1 MGEKFRDISDESETT
16 TPVLDQIMIRTG
28 MDLRTFAR
36 KETYVA
42 LGIGLILFSLIA
54 YAGLSVFGI
63 SSTMFAQSGE
73 SIPIDEL
80 EFQTLNRTGIED
92 NITNDTGWFRLSE
105 HQGKVIILDMMA
117 HDCSNCHGVQARI
130 EDKMNEWHSLS
141 EERELIIIG
150 YGSYYSESLEY
161 LNKSGGEYTVPLYPT
176 GLGSTTAAVVNGTER
191 ADPNRL
197 FTPGGT
203 GVIPVVMVIDT
214 EGYIIASESSST
226 PAQGWG
232 AFDEAIQVAMT
243 GEIAQMEQLR
253 NYGVQEIDQSM
264 MGVIFLGAMLSILV
278 YFSPC
283 AFPVLPGF
291 ISYYLTL
298 GAREDELIEAG
309 KLKGKMPGPLVIG
322 TLSGLGM
329 WTFFAFIGIIA
340 WAMGKSF
347 ATSGIIHDIAI
358 FIAALLLILG
368 FFMLTG
374 GTSHLMAWVQKL
386 VDRFSTTEMD
396 DNFTPRRNM
405 YLYGIGY
412 AAASID
418 CTAAAVLPFIAY
430 LATIE
435 QGNPMFFGLGSLMI
449 GLLILMVVVVSMV
462 GFGRQ
467 QAIGFLRRATGMIK
481 LIGAWMMMMAGAGLL
496 FYLTNTD
503 VVATLF

>member
-1 MGEKFRDISDESETT
+1 MADKARDFVEDDPPTNSI
-16 TPVLDQIMIRTG
+16 LDTVMLKTG
-28 MDLRTFAR
+28 MDFRTFAH

-42 LGIGLILFSLIA
+42 LGISIILFSTIA

-63 SSTMFAQSGE
+63 SSTMFSQSGE

-80 EFQTLNRTGIED
+80 EFQTLNRTGIEE
-92 NITNDTGWFRLSE
+92 NITNETGWFRLSE

-117 HDCSNCHGVQARI
+117 HDCANCHGVQARI
-130 EDKMNEWHSLS
+130 EDKMDQWHELS
-141 EERELIIIG
+141 QERELLIIG
-150 YGSYYSESLEY
+150 YGSYYRESLEY
-161 LNKSGGEYTVPLYPT
+161 LNQSEGEYTVPLYPT
-176 GLGSTTAAVVNGTER
+176 GLGSTTAAIVNGTER

-226 PAQGWG
+226 PAQGWSS
-232 AFDEAIQVAMT
+232 FDEAIETAMK
-243 GEIAQMEQLR
+243 GSISEMEQLR
-253 NYGVQEIDQSM
+253 TYGVQEIDQSM
-264 MGVIFLGAMLSILV
+264 IGVIFLGAMLSILV

-298 GAREDELIEAG
+298 GAREDELIQSG
-309 KLKGKMPGPLVIG
+309 RLKGGMPGPVVIG
-322 TLSGLGM
+322 GLSGLGM
-329 WTFFAFIGIIA
+329 WTFFAFIGAIA
-340 WAMGKSF
+340 WIMGKSF

-374 GTSHLMAWVQKL
+374 GTSHLMSWVQRL
-386 VDRFSTTEMD
+386 VDRLSTTEMD
-396 DNFTPRRNM
+396 ETFTPRRNM

-418 CTAAAVLPFIAY
+418 CTAAAVLPFIGY
-430 LATIE
+430 LATI
-435 QGNPMFFGLGSLMI
+435 GGDAVLFGLGSLMV

-462 GFGRQ
+462 GYGRQ
-467 QAIGFLRRATGMIK
+467 QAIGFLRRSTGMIK

-496 FYLTNTD
+496 LYLTNSD
-503 VVATLF
+503 LIATLY

>member
-1 MGEKFRDISDESETT
+1 MAEKVRDLSDEPETT
-16 TPVLDQIMIRTG
+16 VPVLDQIMIRTG
-28 MDLRTFAR
+28 MDLRTFVR

-73 SIPIDEL
+73 SIPIEEL

-105 HQGKVIILDMMA
+105 HQGKVVVLDMMA

-130 EDKMNEWHSLS
+130 EDKMDEWHSLS

-161 LNKSGGEYTVPLYPT
+161 LNKSGGEYSVPLYPT

-243 GEIAQMEQLR
+243 GEIGEMEQLR
-253 NYGVQEIDQSM
+253 SFGVQEIDQSM

-374 GTSHLMAWVQKL
+374 GTSHLMAWVQKI

-396 DNFTPRRNM
+396 DTFTPRRNM

-435 QGNPMFFGLGSLMI
+435 EGNPMFFGLGSLMI

>member
-1 MGEKFRDISDESETT
+1 MGEKVRDISDESETT

-105 HQGKVIILDMMA
+105 HQGKVVILDMMA

-435 QGNPMFFGLGSLMI
+435 QGNPMFFGLGSLMV

>member
-1 MGEKFRDISDESETT
+1 
-16 TPVLDQIMIRTG
+16 
-28 MDLRTFAR
+28 MDLRTFSR

-42 LGIGLILFSLIA
+42 LGIGIMLFSVIA
-54 YAGLSVFGI
+54 YAGLSVFGL
-63 SSTMFAQSGE
+63 SSSMFAQSGE

-92 NITNDTGWFRLSE
+92 VITNETGWFRLSE
-105 HQGKVIILDMMA
+105 HRGKVIILDMMA
-117 HDCSNCHGVQARI
+117 HDCSNCHGVQSRI
-130 EDKMNEWHSLS
+130 EDKMNGWHELS

-161 LNKSGGEYTVPLYPT
+161 LNTTEGEYSVPLYAT
-176 GLGSTTAAVVNGTER
+176 GLGTSTAAIVNGTER

-214 EGYIIASESSST
+214 EGFIIASESSST

-232 AFDEAIQVAMT
+232 SFDDAIQTAMT
-243 GEIAQMEQLR
+243 GNIGEMEQLR

-264 MGVIFLGAMLSILV
+264 MGIIFLGAMLSILV

-298 GAREDELIEAG
+298 GAREDELIESG
-309 KLKGKMPGPLVIG
+309 KLKGAMPGPLVIG
-322 TLSGLGM
+322 ALSGLGM

-340 WAMGKSF
+340 WVMGKSF

-374 GTSHLMAWVQKL
+374 GTSHLMSWVQRL

-396 DNFTPRRNM
+396 ENFTPRRNM

-418 CTAAAVLPFIAY
+418 CTAAAVLPFIGY
-430 LATIE
+430 LATIG
-435 QGNPMFFGLGSLMI
+435 GNSVIFGLGSLMI
-449 GLLILMVVVVSMV
+449 GLLILMVAVVSLV

-503 VVATLF
+503 VVAGLF

>member
-105 HQGKVIILDMMA
+105 HQGKVVILDMMA

-176 GLGSTTAAVVNGTER
+176 GIGSTTAAVVNGTER

-232 AFDEAIQVAMT
+232 AFDDAIQVAMT
-243 GEIAQMEQLR
+243 GEIAQIEQLR
-253 NYGVQEIDQSM
+253 NSGDQEIDQSM

>member
-105 HQGKVIILDMMA
+105 HQGKVVIIDMMA

-141 EERELIIIG
+141 DERELIIIG

>member
-1 MGEKFRDISDESETT
+1 MGEKVRDISDESETT
-16 TPVLDQIMIRTG
+16 TPLLDQIMIRTG

-105 HQGKVIILDMMA
+105 HQGKVIVLDMMA

>member
-1 MGEKFRDISDESETT
+1 MPI
-16 TPVLDQIMIRTG
+16 LDRIMTRTG
-28 MDLRTFAR
+28 MDLRTFTR

-42 LGIGLILFSLIA
+42 LGIGIMLFSVIA
-54 YAGLSVFGI
+54 YAGLSVFGL
-63 SSTMFAQSGE
+63 SSSMFAQSGE

-92 NITNDTGWFRLSE
+92 VITNETGWFRLSE
-105 HQGKVIILDMMA
+105 HRGKVIILDMMA
-117 HDCSNCHGVQARI
+117 HDCSNCHGVQSRI
-130 EDKMNEWHSLS
+130 EEKMNGWYELS
-141 EERELIIIG
+141 DQRELIIIG

-161 LNKSGGEYTVPLYPT
+161 LNTTEGEYSVPLYAT
-176 GLGSTTAAVVNGTER
+176 GLGTSTAAIVNGTER

-214 EGYIIASESSST
+214 EGFIIASESSST

-232 AFDEAIQVAMT
+232 SFDDAIQTAMT
-243 GEIAQMEQLR
+243 GNIGEMEQLR

-264 MGVIFLGAMLSILV
+264 MGIIFLGAMLSILV

-298 GAREDELIEAG
+298 GAREDELIESG
-309 KLKGKMPGPLVIG
+309 KLKGAMPGPLVIG
-322 TLSGLGM
+322 ALSGLGM

-358 FIAALLLILG
+358 FIAVLLLILG

-374 GTSHLMAWVQKL
+374 GTSHLMSWVQRL

-396 DNFTPRRNM
+396 ENFTPRRNM

-418 CTAAAVLPFIAY
+418 CTAAAVLPFIGY
-430 LATIE
+430 LATIG
-435 QGNPMFFGLGSLMI
+435 GNSVIFGLGSLMI
-449 GLLILMVVVVSMV
+449 GLLILMVAVVSLV

-503 VVATLF
+503 VVAGLF

>member
-1 MGEKFRDISDESETT
+1 MADKVREPSDDSNSAM
-16 TPVLDQIMIRTG
+16 PILDRIMTRTG
-28 MDLRTFAR
+28 MDLRTFSR

-42 LGIGLILFSLIA
+42 LGIGIMLFSVIA
-54 YAGLSVFGI
+54 YAGLSVFGL
-63 SSTMFAQSGE
+63 SSSMFAQSGE

-92 NITNDTGWFRLSE
+92 VITNETGWFRLSE
-105 HQGKVIILDMMA
+105 HRGKVIILDMMA

-130 EDKMNEWHSLS
+130 EDKMNGWHELS

-161 LNKSGGEYTVPLYPT
+161 LNTTEGEYSVPLYAT
-176 GLGSTTAAVVNGTER
+176 GLGTSTAAIVNGTER

-214 EGYIIASESSST
+214 EGFIIASESSST

-232 AFDEAIQVAMT
+232 SFDDAIQTAMT
-243 GEIAQMEQLR
+243 GNIGEMEQLR

-264 MGVIFLGAMLSILV
+264 MGIIFLGAMLSILV

-298 GAREDELIEAG
+298 GAREDELIESG
-309 KLKGKMPGPLVIG
+309 KLKGAMPGPLVIG
-322 TLSGLGM
+322 ALSGLGM

-340 WAMGKSF
+340 WVMGKSF

-374 GTSHLMAWVQKL
+374 GTSHLMSWVQRV

-396 DNFTPRRNM
+396 ENFTPRRNM

-418 CTAAAVLPFIAY
+418 CTAAAVLPFIGY
-430 LATIE
+430 LATI
-435 QGNPMFFGLGSLMI
+435 GGDSVIFGLGSLMI
-449 GLLILMVVVVSMV
+449 GLLILMVAVVSLV

-503 VVATLF
+503 VVAGLF

>member
-105 HQGKVIILDMMA
+105 HQGKVVILDMMA

-141 EERELIIIG
+141 DERELIIIG

-309 KLKGKMPGPLVIG
+309 KLKGKMQGPLVIG

>member
-105 HQGKVIILDMMA
+105 HQGKVVILDMMA

-141 EERELIIIG
+141 DERELIIIG

>member
-1 MGEKFRDISDESETT
+1 MADKARDFVEDDLPTNSI
-16 TPVLDQIMIRTG
+16 LDTVMIKTG
-28 MDLRTFAR
+28 MDFRTFAH

-42 LGIGLILFSLIA
+42 LGISIILFSMIA

-63 SSTMFAQSGE
+63 SSTMFSQSGE

-80 EFQTLNRTGIED
+80 EFQTLNRTGIEE
-92 NITNDTGWFRLSE
+92 NITNETGWFRLSE

-117 HDCSNCHGVQARI
+117 HDCANCHGVQARI
-130 EDKMNEWHSLS
+130 EDKMDQWHELS
-141 EERELIIIG
+141 QERELLIIG
-150 YGSYYSESLEY
+150 YGSYYRESLEY
-161 LNKSGGEYTVPLYPT
+161 LNQSEGEYTVPLYPT
-176 GLGSTTAAVVNGTER
+176 GLGSTTAAIVNGTER

-232 AFDEAIQVAMT
+232 SFDEAIETAMK
-243 GEIAQMEQLR
+243 GSISEMEQLR
-253 NYGVQEIDQSM
+253 TYGVQEIDQSM
-264 MGVIFLGAMLSILV
+264 IGVIFLGAMLSILV

-298 GAREDELIEAG
+298 GAREDELIQSG
-309 KLKGKMPGPLVIG
+309 RLKGGMPGPVVIG
-322 TLSGLGM
+322 GLSGLGM
-329 WTFFAFIGIIA
+329 WTFFAFIGAIA
-340 WAMGKSF
+340 WIMGKSF

-358 FIAALLLILG
+358 FIAALLLGLG

-374 GTSHLMAWVQKL
+374 GTSHLMSWVQRL

-396 DNFTPRRNM
+396 ETFTPRRNM

-418 CTAAAVLPFIAY
+418 CTAAAVLPFIGY
-430 LATIE
+430 LATIG
-435 QGNPMFFGLGSLMI
+435 GNAVLFGLGSLMV
-449 GLLILMVVVVSMV
+449 GLLILMVIVVSMV
-462 GFGRQ
+462 GYGRQ
-467 QAIGFLRRATGMIK
+467 QAIGFLRRSTGMIK

-496 FYLTNTD
+496 LYLTNSD
-503 VVATLF
+503 LIATLY

>member
-1 MGEKFRDISDESETT
+1 MAGKVRDISDEPDTT
-16 TPVLDQIMIRTG
+16 VPVLDQIMIRTG
-28 MDLRTFAR
+28 MDLRTFVR

-73 SIPIDEL
+73 SIPIEEL

-105 HQGKVIILDMMA
+105 HQGKVVVLDMMA

-130 EDKMNEWHSLS
+130 EDKMDEWHSLS

-161 LNKSGGEYTVPLYPT
+161 LNKSGGEYSVPLYPT

-243 GEIAQMEQLR
+243 GEIGEMEQLR
-253 NYGVQEIDQSM
+253 SFGVQEIDQSM

-340 WAMGKSF
+340 WVMGKSF

-374 GTSHLMAWVQKL
+374 GTSHLMAWVQKI

-396 DNFTPRRNM
+396 DTFTPRRNM

-435 QGNPMFFGLGSLMI
+435 QGNPMFFGLGALMI

>member
-1 MGEKFRDISDESETT
+1 
-16 TPVLDQIMIRTG
+16 
-28 MDLRTFAR
+28 MDLRTFSR

-42 LGIGLILFSLIA
+42 LGIGIMLFSVIA
-54 YAGLSVFGI
+54 YAGLSVFGL
-63 SSTMFAQSGE
+63 SSSMFAQSGE

-92 NITNDTGWFRLSE
+92 VITNETGWFRLSE
-105 HQGKVIILDMMA
+105 HRGKVIILDMMA

-130 EDKMNEWHSLS
+130 EDKMNGWHELS

-161 LNKSGGEYTVPLYPT
+161 LNTTEGEYSVPLYAT
-176 GLGSTTAAVVNGTER
+176 GLGTSTAAIVNGTER

-214 EGYIIASESSST
+214 EGFIIASESSST

-232 AFDEAIQVAMT
+232 SFDDAIQTAMT
-243 GEIAQMEQLR
+243 GNIGEMEQLR

-264 MGVIFLGAMLSILV
+264 MGIIFLGAMLSILV

-298 GAREDELIEAG
+298 GAREDELIESG
-309 KLKGKMPGPLVIG
+309 KLKGAMPGPLVIG
-322 TLSGLGM
+322 ALSGLGM

-340 WAMGKSF
+340 WVMGKSF

-374 GTSHLMAWVQKL
+374 GTSHLMSWVQRV

-396 DNFTPRRNM
+396 ENFTPRRNM

-418 CTAAAVLPFIAY
+418 CTAAAVLPFIGY
-430 LATIE
+430 LATI
-435 QGNPMFFGLGSLMI
+435 GGDSVIFGLGSLMI
-449 GLLILMVVVVSMV
+449 GLLILMVAVVSLV

-503 VVATLF
+503 VVAGLF

>member
-1 MGEKFRDISDESETT
+1 MADKARDFVEDDPPANSI
-16 TPVLDQIMIRTG
+16 LDTVMIKTG
-28 MDLRTFAR
+28 MDFRTFAH

-42 LGIGLILFSLIA
+42 LGISIILFSTIA

-63 SSTMFAQSGE
+63 SSTMFSQSGE

-80 EFQTLNRTGIED
+80 EFQTLNRTGIEE
-92 NITNDTGWFRLSE
+92 NITNETGWFRLSE
-105 HQGKVIILDMMA
+105 HRGKVIILDMMA
-117 HDCSNCHGVQARI
+117 HDCANCHGVQARI
-130 EDKMNEWHSLS
+130 EDKMDQWHELS
-141 EERELIIIG
+141 QERELLIIG
-150 YGSYYSESLEY
+150 YGSYYRESLEY
-161 LNKSGGEYTVPLYPT
+161 LNQSEGEYTVPLYPT
-176 GLGSTTAAVVNGTER
+176 GLGSTTAAIVNGTER

-226 PAQGWG
+226 PAQGWSS
-232 AFDEAIQVAMT
+232 FDEAIETAMK
-243 GEIAQMEQLR
+243 GSISEMEQLR
-253 NYGVQEIDQSM
+253 TYGVQEIDQSM
-264 MGVIFLGAMLSILV
+264 IGVIFLGAMLSILV

-298 GAREDELIEAG
+298 GAREDELIQSG
-309 KLKGKMPGPLVIG
+309 RLKGGMPGPVVIG
-322 TLSGLGM
+322 GLSGLGM
-329 WTFFAFIGIIA
+329 WTFFAFIGAIA
-340 WAMGKSF
+340 WIMGKSF

-374 GTSHLMAWVQKL
+374 GTSHLMSWVQRL
-386 VDRFSTTEMD
+386 VDRLSTTEMD
-396 DNFTPRRNM
+396 ETFTPRRNM

-418 CTAAAVLPFIAY
+418 CTAAAVLPFIGY
-430 LATIE
+430 LATI
-435 QGNPMFFGLGSLMI
+435 GGDAVLFGLGSLMV

-462 GFGRQ
+462 GYGRQ
-467 QAIGFLRRATGMIK
+467 QAIGFLRRSTGMIK

-496 FYLTNTD
+496 LYLTNSD
-503 VVATLF
+503 LIATLY

>member
-1 MGEKFRDISDESETT
+1 MAEKVRDISDEPETT
-16 TPVLDQIMIRTG
+16 VPVLDQIMIRTG

-73 SIPIDEL
+73 SIPIEEL

-105 HQGKVIILDMMA
+105 HQGKVVVLDMMA

-130 EDKMNEWHSLS
+130 EDKMDEWHSLS

-161 LNKSGGEYTVPLYPT
+161 LNKSGGEYSVPLYPT

-243 GEIAQMEQLR
+243 GEIGEMEQLR
-253 NYGVQEIDQSM
+253 SFGVQEIDQSM

-374 GTSHLMAWVQKL
+374 GTSHLMAWVQKI

-396 DNFTPRRNM
+396 DTFTPRRNM

>member
-1 MGEKFRDISDESETT
+1 MADKVRDLSNDSDSTM
-16 TPVLDQIMIRTG
+16 PILDQILTRTG
-28 MDLRTFAR
+28 MDLRTFSR
-36 KETYVA
+36 KETYQA
-42 LGIGLILFSLIA
+42 LGIGLMLFSVIA
-54 YAGLSVFGI
+54 YAGLSVFGL
-63 SSTMFAQSGE
+63 SSSMFAQSGE

-92 NITNDTGWFRLSE
+92 VITNETGWFRLSE
-105 HQGKVIILDMMA
+105 HRGKVIILDMMA
-117 HDCSNCHGVQARI
+117 HDCSNCHGVQSRI
-130 EDKMNEWHSLS
+130 EDKMNDWYALS
-141 EERELIIIG
+141 DERELIIIG

-161 LNKSGGEYTVPLYPT
+161 LNTTGGEYSVPLYST
-176 GLGSTTAAVVNGTER
+176 GLGTSTAAVVNGTER

-214 EGYIIASESSST
+214 EGFIIASESSST
-226 PAQGWG
+226 PAQGWN
-232 AFDEAIQVAMT
+232 AFDDAIQTAMIGDI
-243 GEIAQMEQLR
+243 GEMEQLR
-253 NYGVQEIDQSM
+253 NYGVQDIDQSM
-264 MGVIFLGAMLSILV
+264 KGIIFLGAMLSILV

-298 GAREDELIEAG
+298 GAREDELIESG
-309 KLKGKMPGPLVIG
+309 KLKGAMPGPLVIG
-322 TLSGLGM
+322 ALSGLGM

-374 GTSHLMAWVQKL
+374 GTSHLMSWVQRL

-396 DNFTPRRNM
+396 ENFTPRRNM

-418 CTAAAVLPFIAY
+418 CTAAAVLPFIGY
-430 LATIE
+430 LATIG
-435 QGNPMFFGLGSLMI
+435 GNSVIFGLGSLMI
-449 GLLILMVVVVSMV
+449 GLLILMVAVVSMV

-503 VVATLF
+503 VVAGLF

>member
-105 HQGKVIILDMMA
+105 HQGKVVIIDMMA

-141 EERELIIIG
+141 DERELIIIG

-176 GLGSTTAAVVNGTER
+176 GLGTTTAAVVNGTER

>member
-1 MGEKFRDISDESETT
+1 MADKARDFVEDDPPANSI
-16 TPVLDQIMIRTG
+16 LDTVMIKTG
-28 MDLRTFAR
+28 MDFRTFAH

-42 LGIGLILFSLIA
+42 LGISIILFSTIA

-63 SSTMFAQSGE
+63 SSTMFSQSGE

-80 EFQTLNRTGIED
+80 EFQTLNRTGIEE
-92 NITNDTGWFRLSE
+92 NITNETGWFRLSE

-117 HDCSNCHGVQARI
+117 HDCANCHGVQARI
-130 EDKMNEWHSLS
+130 EDKMDQWHELS
-141 EERELIIIG
+141 QERELLIIG
-150 YGSYYSESLEY
+150 YGSYYRESLEY
-161 LNKSGGEYTVPLYPT
+161 LNQSEGEYTVPLYPT
-176 GLGSTTAAVVNGTER
+176 GLGSTTAAIVNGTER

-226 PAQGWG
+226 PAQGWSS
-232 AFDEAIQVAMT
+232 FDEAIETAMK
-243 GEIAQMEQLR
+243 GSISEMEQLR
-253 NYGVQEIDQSM
+253 TYGVQEIDQSM
-264 MGVIFLGAMLSILV
+264 IGVIFLGAMLSILV

-298 GAREDELIEAG
+298 GAREDELIQSG
-309 KLKGKMPGPLVIG
+309 RLKGGMPGPVVIG
-322 TLSGLGM
+322 GLSGLGM
-329 WTFFAFIGIIA
+329 WTFFAFIGAIA
-340 WAMGKSF
+340 WIMGKSF

-374 GTSHLMAWVQKL
+374 GTSHLMSWVQRL
-386 VDRFSTTEMD
+386 VDRLSTTEMD
-396 DNFTPRRNM
+396 ETFTPRRNM

-418 CTAAAVLPFIAY
+418 CTAAAVLPFIGY
-430 LATIE
+430 LATI
-435 QGNPMFFGLGSLMI
+435 GGDAVLFGLGSLMV

-462 GFGRQ
+462 GYGRQ
-467 QAIGFLRRATGMIK
+467 QSIGFLRRSTGMIK

-496 FYLTNTD
+496 LYLTNSD
-503 VVATLF
+503 LIATLY

>member
-141 EERELIIIG
+141 DERELIIIG

-232 AFDEAIQVAMT
+232 AFDDAIQVAMT

>member
-1 MGEKFRDISDESETT
+1 MADKARDFVEDDLPTNSI
-16 TPVLDQIMIRTG
+16 LDTVMIKTG
-28 MDLRTFAR
+28 MDFRTFAH

-42 LGIGLILFSLIA
+42 LGISIILFSTIA

-63 SSTMFAQSGE
+63 SSTMFSQSGE

-80 EFQTLNRTGIED
+80 EFQTLNRTGIEE
-92 NITNDTGWFRLSE
+92 NITNETGWFRLSE

-117 HDCSNCHGVQARI
+117 HDCANCHGVQARI
-130 EDKMNEWHSLS
+130 EDKMDQWHELS
-141 EERELIIIG
+141 QERELLIIG
-150 YGSYYSESLEY
+150 YGSYYRESLEY
-161 LNKSGGEYTVPLYPT
+161 LNQSEGEYTVPLYPT
-176 GLGSTTAAVVNGTER
+176 GLGSTTAAIVNGTER

-203 GVIPVVMVIDT
+203 GVIPVVMVIDP

-226 PAQGWG
+226 PAQGWSS
-232 AFDEAIQVAMT
+232 FDEAIETAMK
-243 GEIAQMEQLR
+243 GSISEMEQLR
-253 NYGVQEIDQSM
+253 TYGVQEIDQSM
-264 MGVIFLGAMLSILV
+264 IGVIFLGAMLSILV

-298 GAREDELIEAG
+298 GAREDELIQSG
-309 KLKGKMPGPLVIG
+309 RIKGGMPGPVVIG
-322 TLSGLGM
+322 GLSGLGM
-329 WTFFAFIGIIA
+329 WTFFAFIGAIA
-340 WAMGKSF
+340 WIMGKSF

-374 GTSHLMAWVQKL
+374 GTSHLMSWVQRL

-396 DNFTPRRNM
+396 ETFTPRRNM

-418 CTAAAVLPFIAY
+418 CTAAAVLPFIGY
-430 LATIE
+430 LATIG
-435 QGNPMFFGLGSLMI
+435 GNAVLFGLGSLMV

-462 GFGRQ
+462 GYGRQ
-467 QAIGFLRRATGMIK
+467 QAIGFLRRSTGMIK

-496 FYLTNTD
+496 LYLTNSD
-503 VVATLF
+503 LIATLY

>member
-1 MGEKFRDISDESETT
+1 MADKARDFVEDDPPANSI
-16 TPVLDQIMIRTG
+16 LDTVMIKTG
-28 MDLRTFAR
+28 MDFRTFAH

-42 LGIGLILFSLIA
+42 LGISIILFSMIA

-63 SSTMFAQSGE
+63 SSTMFSQSGE

-80 EFQTLNRTGIED
+80 EFQTLNRTGIEE
-92 NITNDTGWFRLSE
+92 NITNETGWFRLSE

-117 HDCSNCHGVQARI
+117 HDCANCHGVQARI
-130 EDKMNEWHSLS
+130 EDKMDQWHELS
-141 EERELIIIG
+141 QERELLIIG
-150 YGSYYSESLEY
+150 YGSYYRESLEY
-161 LNKSGGEYTVPLYPT
+161 LNQSEGEYTVPLYPT
-176 GLGSTTAAVVNGTER
+176 GLGSTTAAIVNGTER

-226 PAQGWG
+226 PAQGWSS
-232 AFDEAIQVAMT
+232 FDEAIETAMK
-243 GEIAQMEQLR
+243 GSISEMEQLR
-253 NYGVQEIDQSM
+253 TYGVQEIDQSM
-264 MGVIFLGAMLSILV
+264 IGVIFLGAMLSILV

-298 GAREDELIEAG
+298 GAREDELIQSG
-309 KLKGKMPGPLVIG
+309 RLKGGMPGPVVIG
-322 TLSGLGM
+322 GLSGLGM
-329 WTFFAFIGIIA
+329 WTFFAFIGAIA
-340 WAMGKSF
+340 WIMGKSF

-374 GTSHLMAWVQKL
+374 GTSHLMSWVQRL

-396 DNFTPRRNM
+396 ETFTPRRNM

-418 CTAAAVLPFIAY
+418 CTAAAVLPFIGY
-430 LATIE
+430 LATIG
-435 QGNPMFFGLGSLMI
+435 GNAVLFGLGSLMV
-449 GLLILMVVVVSMV
+449 GLLILMVIVVSMV
-462 GFGRQ
+462 GYGRQ
-467 QAIGFLRRATGMIK
+467 QAIGFLRRSTGMIK

-496 FYLTNTD
+496 LYLTNSD
-503 VVATLF
+503 LIATLY

>member
-1 MGEKFRDISDESETT
+1 MEDMSRPKGGATNRVPI
-16 TPVLDQIMIRTG
+16 LDQILTKTG
-28 MDLRTFAR
+28 MDLRTFGHV
-36 KETYVA
+36 ETYKA
-42 LGIGLILFSLIA
+42 LAIGLILFSLIA
-54 YAGLSVFGI
+54 YAGLSVFGL
-63 SSTMFAQSGE
+63 SSSLFAQTGE
-73 SIPIDEL
+73 SVPIEEL

-92 NITNDTGWFRLSE
+92 GITNETGWFQLSD
-105 HQGKVIILDMMA
+105 HRGKVIILDMMA

-130 EDKMNEWHSLS
+130 EAEMGNWHSIS
-141 EERELIIIG
+141 DQRELIVIG
-150 YGSYYSESLEY
+150 YGAYYSESLEY
-161 LNKSGGEYTVPLYPT
+161 LNSSGGEYTVPQYAT
-176 GLGSTTAAVVNGTER
+176 GIGSETAATVNGTQQ
-191 ADPNRL
+191 DPNRL

-226 PAQGWG
+226 PAQGWSS
-232 AFDEAIQVAMT
+232 FDNAIEVAMT
-243 GEIAQMEQLR
+243 GTIDDMAELR
-253 NYGVQEIDQSM
+253 SFGVQEVDTSM
-264 MGVIFLGAMLSILV
+264 LGIVFLGAMLSILV

-291 ISYYLTL
+291 ISYYLAL
-298 GAREDELIEAG
+298 GAREDELVESG
-309 KLKGKMPGPLVIG
+309 KLKGKMPGPVVIG
-322 TLSGLGM
+322 ILSGLGM

-340 WAMGKSF
+340 WIMGRSF

-374 GTSHLMAWVQKL
+374 GTSHLMSWVQKI
-386 VDRFSTTEMD
+386 VERFSTTEMD
-396 DNFTPRRNM
+396 DTFTPRRNM

-418 CTAAAVLPFIAY
+418 CTAAAVLPFIGY
-430 LATIE
+430 LATIDSVSAV
-435 QGNPMFFGLGSLMI
+435 PFGLGSLMV
-449 GLLILMVVVVSMV
+449 GLLILMVAVVSLV

-503 VVATLF
+503 VVAGFF

>member
-1 MGEKFRDISDESETT
+1 MADKARDFVEDDPPTNSI
-16 TPVLDQIMIRTG
+16 LDTVMLKTG
-28 MDLRTFAR
+28 MDFRTFAH

-42 LGIGLILFSLIA
+42 LGISIILFSTIA

-63 SSTMFAQSGE
+63 SSTMFSQSGE

-80 EFQTLNRTGIED
+80 EFQTLNRTGIEE
-92 NITNDTGWFRLSE
+92 NITNETGWFRLSE

-117 HDCSNCHGVQARI
+117 HDCANCHGVQARI
-130 EDKMNEWHSLS
+130 EDKMDQWHELS
-141 EERELIIIG
+141 QERELLIIG
-150 YGSYYSESLEY
+150 YGSYYRESLEY
-161 LNKSGGEYTVPLYPT
+161 LNQSEGEYTVPLYPT
-176 GLGSTTAAVVNGTER
+176 GLGSTTAAIVNGTER

-226 PAQGWG
+226 PAQGWSS
-232 AFDEAIQVAMT
+232 FDEAIETAMK
-243 GEIAQMEQLR
+243 GSISEMEQLR
-253 NYGVQEIDQSM
+253 TYGVQEIDQSM
-264 MGVIFLGAMLSILV
+264 IGVIFLGAMLSILV

-298 GAREDELIEAG
+298 GAREDELIQSG
-309 KLKGKMPGPLVIG
+309 RLKGGMPGPVVIG
-322 TLSGLGM
+322 GLSGLGM
-329 WTFFAFIGIIA
+329 WTFFAFIGAIA
-340 WAMGKSF
+340 WIMGKSF

-374 GTSHLMAWVQKL
+374 GTSHLMSWVQRL
-386 VDRFSTTEMD
+386 VDRLSTTEMD
-396 DNFTPRRNM
+396 ETFTPRRNM

-418 CTAAAVLPFIAY
+418 CTAAAVLPFIGY
-430 LATIE
+430 LATI
-435 QGNPMFFGLGSLMI
+435 GGDAVLFGLGSLMV
-449 GLLILMVVVVSMV
+449 GLLILMVIVVSMV
-462 GFGRQ
+462 GYGRQ
-467 QAIGFLRRATGMIK
+467 QAIGFLRRSTGMIK

-496 FYLTNTD
+496 LYLTNSD
-503 VVATLF
+503 LIATLY

>member
-1 MGEKFRDISDESETT
+1 MADKVREPSGNPDASMPI
-16 TPVLDQIMIRTG
+16 LDQIMTRTG
-28 MDLRTFAR
+28 MDLRTFSR

-42 LGIGLILFSLIA
+42 LGIGILLFSLIA
-54 YAGLSVFGI
+54 YAGLSVFGL
-63 SSTMFAQSGE
+63 SSSLFAQSGE
-73 SIPIDEL
+73 SIPIEEL

-92 NITNDTGWFRLSE
+92 VITNETGWFQLSE
-105 HQGKVIILDMMA
+105 HRGKVIIIDMMA

-130 EDKMNEWHSLS
+130 EAEMEGWHDLT

-161 LNKSGGEYTVPLYPT
+161 LNTTEGEYSVPLYAT
-176 GLGSTTAAVVNGTER
+176 GLGTSTAAIVNGTPQ
-191 ADPNRL
+191 DPNRL

-203 GVIPVVMVIDT
+203 GVIPVVMVIDI

-232 AFDEAIQVAMT
+232 SFDNAIKVAMT
-243 GEIAQMEQLR
+243 GTVEEMEELR
-253 NYGVQEIDQSM
+253 SFGVQDIDQSM
-264 MGVIFLGAMLSILV
+264 TGIIFLGAMLSILV

-298 GAREDELIEAG
+298 GAREDELIESG
-309 KLKGKMPGPLVIG
+309 KLKGAMPGPLVIG
-322 TLSGLGM
+322 ALSGLGM

-340 WAMGKSF
+340 WVMGKSF

-374 GTSHLMAWVQKL
+374 GTSHLMSWVQKL

-396 DNFTPRRNM
+396 ENFTPRRNM

-418 CTAAAVLPFIAY
+418 CTAAAVLPFIGY
-430 LATIE
+430 LATIG
-435 QGNPMFFGLGSLMI
+435 GNSVIFGLGSLMV
-449 GLLILMVVVVSMV
+449 GLLILMVAVVSMV

>member
-1 MGEKFRDISDESETT
+1 MGEKIRDISDESETT
-16 TPVLDQIMIRTG
+16 TPFLDQIMIRTG
-28 MDLRTFAR
+28 MDLRTFTR

>member
-1 MGEKFRDISDESETT
+1 MAGKVRDISDEPDTT
-16 TPVLDQIMIRTG
+16 VPVLDQIMIRTG

-73 SIPIDEL
+73 SIPIEEL

-105 HQGKVIILDMMA
+105 HQGKVVVLDMMA

-130 EDKMNEWHSLS
+130 EDKMDEWHSLS

-161 LNKSGGEYTVPLYPT
+161 LNKSGGEYSVPLYPT

-243 GEIAQMEQLR
+243 GEIGEMEQLR
-253 NYGVQEIDQSM
+253 SFGVQEIDQSM

-374 GTSHLMAWVQKL
+374 GTSHLMAWVQKI

-396 DNFTPRRNM
+396 DTFTPRRNM

>member
-1 MGEKFRDISDESETT
+1 MADKVRGLKEESEPTT
-16 TPVLDQIMIRTG
+16 SILDNIMIKTG
-28 MDLRTFAR
+28 MDLTTFTR
-36 KETYVA
+36 KETYQA
-42 LGIGLILFSLIA
+42 LGISIILFSLIA

-63 SSTMFAQSGE
+63 SSSMFSQSGE

-80 EFQTLNRTGIED
+80 EFQTLNRTGIEES
-92 NITNDTGWFRLSE
+92 ITNETGWFRLSE
-105 HQGKVIILDMMA
+105 HQGKVIVLDMMA

-130 EDKMNEWHSLS
+130 EDKMNQWHELS

-150 YGSYYSESLEY
+150 YGSYYGESLEY
-161 LNKSGGEYTVPLYPT
+161 LNQSGGEYSVPLYAT
-176 GLGSTTAAVVNGTER
+176 GLGNPTAAIVNGTER

-232 AFDEAIQVAMT
+232 SFDEAIETAMT
-243 GEIAQMEQLR
+243 GTVSEMEQLR
-253 NYGVQEIDQSM
+253 TFGVQEIDQSM
-264 MGVIFLGAMLSILV
+264 TGIIFLGAMLSILV

-298 GAREDELIEAG
+298 GAREDELVESG
-309 KLKGKMPGPLVIG
+309 KLKGGMPGPVVIG
-322 TLSGLGM
+322 GLSGLGM

-340 WAMGKSF
+340 WIMGKSF

-374 GTSHLMAWVQKL
+374 GTSHLMSWVQRL
-386 VDRFSTTEMD
+386 VERFSTTEMD
-396 DNFTPRRNM
+396 DTFTPRRNM

-418 CTAAAVLPFIAY
+418 CTAAAVLPFIGY
-430 LATIE
+430 LATIG
-435 QGNPMFFGLGSLMI
+435 GNAVLFGLGSLMI
-449 GLLILMVVVVSMV
+449 GLLILMVAVVSLV
-462 GFGRQ
+462 GYGRQ

>member
-1 MGEKFRDISDESETT
+1 MEEKVRDISDESETT
-16 TPVLDQIMIRTG
+16 TSVLDQIMIRTG

-42 LGIGLILFSLIA
+42 LGIGFLLFSLIA

-105 HQGKVIILDMMA
+105 HQGKVVILDMMA

-130 EDKMNEWHSLS
+130 EDKMSEWHSLS
-141 EERELIIIG
+141 DERELIIIG

-161 LNKSGGEYTVPLYPT
+161 LNSSGGEYTVPLYPT

-203 GVIPVVMVIDT
+203 GVIPVVMVIDI

-226 PAQGWG
+226 PAQGCG
-232 AFDEAIQVAMT
+232 AFDEAIEVAMT
-243 GEIAQMEQLR
+243 GEIAEMEQLR

>member
-1 MGEKFRDISDESETT
+1 
-16 TPVLDQIMIRTG
+16 
-28 MDLRTFAR
+28 
-36 KETYVA
+36 
-42 LGIGLILFSLIA
+42 
-54 YAGLSVFGI
+54 
-63 SSTMFAQSGE
+63 
-73 SIPIDEL
+73 
-80 EFQTLNRTGIED
+80 
-92 NITNDTGWFRLSE
+92 
-105 HQGKVIILDMMA
+105 
-117 HDCSNCHGVQARI
+117 
-130 EDKMNEWHSLS
+130 MNEWHSLS

>member
-1 MGEKFRDISDESETT
+1 MAGKVRDISDEPDTT
-16 TPVLDQIMIRTG
+16 VPVLDQIMIRTG

-73 SIPIDEL
+73 SIPIEEL

-105 HQGKVIILDMMA
+105 HQGKVVVLDMMA

-130 EDKMNEWHSLS
+130 EDKMDEWHSLS

-161 LNKSGGEYTVPLYPT
+161 LNKSGGEYSVPLYPT

-243 GEIAQMEQLR
+243 GEIGEMEQLR
-253 NYGVQEIDQSM
+253 SFGVQEIDQSM

-340 WAMGKSF
+340 WVMGKSF

-374 GTSHLMAWVQKL
+374 GTSHLMAWVQKI

-396 DNFTPRRNM
+396 DTFTPRRNM

>member
-1 MGEKFRDISDESETT
+1 MAEKVRDLSDEPETT
-16 TPVLDQIMIRTG
+16 VPVLDQIMIRTG

-73 SIPIDEL
+73 SIPIEEL

-105 HQGKVIILDMMA
+105 HQGKVVVLDMMA

-130 EDKMNEWHSLS
+130 EDKMDEWHSLS

-161 LNKSGGEYTVPLYPT
+161 LNKSGGEYSVPLYPT

-243 GEIAQMEQLR
+243 GEIGEMEQLR
-253 NYGVQEIDQSM
+253 SFGVQEIDQSM

-374 GTSHLMAWVQKL
+374 GTSHLMAWVQKI

-396 DNFTPRRNM
+396 DTFTPRRNM

-435 QGNPMFFGLGSLMI
+435 EGNPMFFGLGSLMI